1 MTENDLRLALDRLA
15 DNGRRVDFWL
25 RDDDAVEPTEQLAK
39 LATMTDAFSVPAT
52 LAVIPEK
59 TGADLAS
66 YLDTQPHLDVA
77 VHGWSHRSYAGA
89 GEKKQE
95 LGSHR
100 PLPDM
105 VSELKRG
112 FDKLAALHAS
122 RFVPMLVPPWNRIAP
137 ELIEALPGLGFK
149 ALSTFGP
156 EQAAPVAMLNSHV
169 DIMDW
174 HGTRGGRPA
183 ADLIAETI
191 ALIEAP
197 DRAPVIGVLGHHLV
211 HDDSAWH
218 FLDMLFGVTA
228 DHPVCRWRS
237 ARDLLK
243 L

>member
-15 DNGRRVDFWL
+15 DDGRRVDFWL

-100 PLPDM
+100 PLPDI
-105 VSELKRG
+105 VSELKHG
-112 FDKLAALHAS
+112 FDKMAELHAP
-122 RFVPMLVPPWNRIAP
+122 RFVPMLVPPWNRISQ
-137 ELIEALPGLGFK
+137 ELIEKLPELGFA

-156 EQAAPVAMLNSHV
+156 EKTAPVAMLNSHV

-218 FLDMLFGVTA
+218 FLDLLFGVTA
-228 DHPVCRWRS
+228 DHPACRWRS
-237 ARDLLK
+237 ARVLLG